1 MTTYSSDRRLPVG
14 VQSFSVIRT
23 QGYLYVD
30 KTDLVWQ
37 LANSGKKYCYL
48 SRPRRFGKS
57 VLIDTLQAYFEG
69 HQELYDMVLPALTL
83 RKVSD
88 VQSVQSDLML
98 ALQLGQLPHARRC
111 PKALIADVPYS
122 NKKLASMDMEERY
135 RLIMSTIFNAIGCH
149 VEVEH
154 MMANGRDM
162 VVEVTHFIY
171 VMELKLT
178 NNGGLASAERQ
189 IRDNCYTAPFRADKR
204 KVIALAVELDNQGKG
219 LIDWKEVTT

>member
-1 MTTYSSDRRLPVG
+1 MSSLVVVLFFLGVKLFEHFQLFGQQLRLFG
-14 VQSFSVIRT
+14 VIQVAAHGVIFIEDHVAALAGL
-23 QGYLYVD
+23 QVD
-30 KTDLVWQ
+30 DPGEQADLV
-37 LANSGKKYCYL
+37 
-48 SRPRRFGKS
+48 
-57 VLIDTLQAYFEG
+57 VIVQAAP
-69 HQELYDMVLPALTL
+69 QAL

-111 PKALIADVPYS
+111 LKALIADVPYS

-154 MMANGRDM
+154 MMANGRIDM

-204 KVIALAVELDNQGKG
+204 KVIALAVELDDQGKG